1 MDQGGSFMSILF
13 SPFEI
18 KGMSLKNRFVR
29 SATFEGAAEPNGEVS
44 PLEVDMYRN
53 LAAGEVALIISGTCC
68 VHENGRLFASQ
79 NGLIH
84 DTAIKSMARL
94 AEAVH
99 EDGAKVAV
107 QLFHA
112 GREASSFGHNQE
124 GLGPSEVK
132 KDPYFSHPHRA
143 MTHEEITEVV
153 DAFGMAAGRAKEAG
167 FDAVQIHG
175 AHAYLFAQFLSPNS
189 NHRKDHWGGTLENR
203 LRLHLEVLK
212 SVRKRVGPDFPVLIK
227 MGVQDGFDGG
237 LILEEGLRAAQLL
250 AHAGYDGLEI
260 SQGLRGV
267 RFHETEFRTKLKKP
281 EGHGYFREWSAAVKK
296 TVHVPVIAVGGIR
309 DCEMARQ
316 ILEQKEA
323 DLVSLSRP
331 LISEPNLIA
340 RWRAGDG
347 KPARCISCNKCI
359 EEIESSRPVT
369 CVLDRKETK
378 K

>member
-1 MDQGGSFMSILF
+1 MSILF

-29 SATFEGAAEPNGEVS
+29 SATFEGASEPNGEVS
-44 PLEVDMYRN
+44 PLQLDMYRN

-84 DTAIKSMARL
+84 DKAIKGMARL

-99 EDGAKVAV
+99 ENGGKVAV

-112 GREASSFGHNQE
+112 GREVSSFTPDQE
-124 GLGPSEVK
+124 GLGPSDVK
-132 KDPYFSHPHRA
+132 NDPYFKHPHRA
-143 MTHEEITEVV
+143 MTHEEITDVV
-153 DAFGMAAGRAKEAG
+153 DAFGAAAGRAKDAG
-167 FDAVQIHG
+167 FDAVQMHG

-189 NHRKDHWGGTLENR
+189 NHRKDQWGGTLENR

-227 MGVQDGFDGG
+227 VGVQDGFDGG

-250 AHAGYDGLEI
+250 ADAGYDGLEI

-281 EGHGYFREWSAAVKK
+281 EDHGYFRKWSAAVKK
-296 TVHVPVIAVGGIR
+296 TVHVPVMAQGGIR
-309 DCEMARQ
+309 DLEMAEE
-316 ILEQKEA
+316 ILQQGEA
-323 DLVSLSRP
+323 DLVALSRP
-331 LISEPNLIA
+331 LISEPDLIA
-340 RWRAGDG
+340 RWRKGDK

-359 EEIESSRPVT
+359 DELESMRPIS
-369 CVLDRKETK
+369 CILDRQKGKE
-378 K
+378 